1 MHSPVSVVTIV
12 KSRTEKLCRLIE
24 QLESCNPLPDEL
36 VIVWMCSPST
46 LSLAKSEK
54 FNIVHK
60 FVANG
65 ALPIARARNRGLQ
78 EAKSNLLAYINVD
91 AIVDKNFIA
100 KGMNAWCPGSVVF
113 TKVTFVPESQWTF
126 PHDTLC
132 HIKSQ
137 ELPDEDNNEIP
148 SRQQE
153 DDHGKFSDDS
163 ICSTVFFIS
172 KTDFK
177 KTGGFDE
184 GYDGFGLNDEDFF
197 TNCRSLGFSLNQIEL
212 QTFAPERPNYRCPIN
227 HLLDFV
233 RNAERY
239 HAKWGVNPCIDV
251 LNAYAEAGYINEDFE
266 TAGIHVLQLPK
277 REKPASEN
285 DDSSQEHDTTL
296 IKQSA

>member
-91 AIVDKNFIA
+91 AVVDKNFIA
-100 KGMNAWCPGSVVF
+100 KGMNAWCPGSVVY

-126 PHDTLC
+126 PYDTLC

-137 ELPDEDNNEIP
+137 ALPDEDNNEIP

-197 TNCRSLGFSLNQIEL
+197 TNCRSLGFSLNQIEM

-251 LNAYAEAGYINEDFE
+251 LNAYAEAGYINKDFE

-277 REKPASEN
+277 REKPSPEKEV
-285 DDSSQEHDTTL
+285 SSQAHDIPL
-296 IKQSA
+296 IKQTA

>member
-78 EAKSNLLAYINVD
+78 EAKSNLLAYLNVD

-100 KGMNAWCPGSVVF
+100 KGLSAWCPGSVVF
-113 TKVTFVPESQWTF
+113 TKVTFVPESQGVL

-132 HIKSQ
+132 QIKSQ

-277 REKPASEN
+277 REKTSSEN
-285 DDSSQEHDTTL
+285 EVSSQEHDTAL

>member
-1 MHSPVSVVTIV
+1 MESLVTI
-12 KSRTEKLCRLIE
+12 
-24 QLESCNPLPDEL
+24 
-36 VIVWMCSPST
+36 
-46 LSLAKSEK
+46 A
-54 FNIVHK
+54 
-60 FVANG
+60 FV
-65 ALPIARARNRGLQ
+65 LQ
-78 EAKSNLLAYINVD
+78 
-91 AIVDKNFIA
+91 
-100 KGMNAWCPGSVVF
+100 C
-113 TKVTFVPESQWTF
+113 
-126 PHDTLC
+126 
-132 HIKSQ
+132 
-137 ELPDEDNNEIP
+137 
-148 SRQQE
+148 
-153 DDHGKFSDDS
+153 
-163 ICSTVFFIS
+163 FFIS

-239 HAKWGVNPCIDV
+239 HAKWGVNPCINV

-277 REKPASEN
+277 REKTSSEN
-285 DDSSQEHDTTL
+285 EVSSQEHDTAL

>member
-60 FVANG
+60 FVANA

-91 AIVDKNFIA
+91 AIVDKNFIS
-100 KGMNAWCPGSVVF
+100 KGMNAWRPGSVVF
-113 TKVTFVPESQWTF
+113 TKVTFIPEPQWSL
-126 PHDTLC
+126 PYETLRQ
-132 HIKSQ
+132 INNQ
-137 ELPDEDNNEIP
+137 ELPSKDNNEIP
-148 SRQQE
+148 SRKQE
-153 DDHGKFSDDS
+153 DDHGKSSDDS

-212 QTFAPERPNYRCPIN
+212 HTFAPERLNYRCPIN

-239 HAKWGVNPCIDV
+239 HAKWGVNPRLDV
-251 LNAYAEAGYINEDFE
+251 LNAYAEAGYINKDFE
-266 TAGIHVLQLPK
+266 TEGIHVLQLPK
-277 REKPASEN
+277 RDKPAVAVKSEAQN
-285 DDSSQEHDTTL
+285 VESAL
-296 IKQSA
+296 VKQTA

>member
-91 AIVDKNFIA
+91 AVVDKNFIA
-100 KGMNAWCPGSVVF
+100 KGMNAWCPGSVVY

-137 ELPDEDNNEIP
+137 ALPDEDNNEIP

-177 KTGGFDE
+177 KTGCFDE

-197 TNCRSLGFSLNQIEL
+197 TNCRSLGFSLNQIEM

-251 LNAYAEAGYINEDFE
+251 LNAYAEAGYINKDFE

-277 REKPASEN
+277 REKPSPEKEV
-285 DDSSQEHDTTL
+285 SSQAHDIPL
-296 IKQSA
+296 IKQTA